1 MASVP
6 KVRFL
11 GIRKIADDMM
21 VTSASGNSSS
31 QSDLKDIQLD
41 NGRDQVDTRY
51 GWGPFKPDCLQVFNN
66 PKWFLFFVS
75 WAAFAQGVIVNGLIN
90 GALTTLEKRFQL
102 PSSQTGLI
110 SAGYEIGF
118 GSLCVFISY
127 LGGLGYK
134 PRWIAT
140 GVFLV
145 GAGSLIFTI
154 PHFATGPYETGL
166 ATNNLCNPRN
176 DTTAEACSNDV
187 ATSGELSNFFY
198 VFFFAQVLNGVGSIP
213 LYIFGPQ
220 FLEQSLPSA
229 ASGIYEGI
237 FLAMSYVGA
246 GVGYILSGQLLT
258 LYIDFDLENTK
269 PPPGGPTDPRWL
281 GAWWVGHLGCTC
293 LAWLLVLP
301 IAAYPKELPGTAMV
315 RAAKVSE
322 AHASTVKA
330 SNIGKGIKGFLRSL
344 ALLARTP
351 TIVFTTVTAIGL
363 YFNLNAL
370 ATFGPKLME
379 NQFGMTSSMA
389 PLIFGAITLVASIVG
404 SLVSG
409 AVIKWKQL
417 SVAGLL
423 KMCIVLTAVL
433 FLLSPGLLLK
443 CETVELDNSSSSPVG
458 SSCSANC
465 ACPAVYDVV
474 CGADGKEYVSPCHAG
489 CTSDL
494 GGDPQVFGECSCVP
508 PQMYVTMPGNATSEG
523 GGMVTSGRCV
533 SGCWQMY
540 VFFLIFFLLGVT
552 LAALSP
558 PAYGIAFRSVPE
570 HLSAF
575 ALGAQMVFVR
585 LLGSIPS
592 PIAIGALLDLT
603 CELWQGDLS
612 DDASCDSRGAC
623 WVNDRFT
630 AGLYITLL
638 TGGISLIM
646 VISVILALHYYRPV
660 DKDEDVEIETSQNTG
675 RRSSLVVV
683 ENFGFESG

>member
-1 MASVP
+1 MASIP

-11 GIRKIADDMM
+11 GIRKIADDTM
-21 VTSASGNSSS
+21 VTSASDNSSR
-31 QSDLKDIQLD
+31 QSDLKGIQLD

-127 LGGLGYK
+127 LGGFGYK

-140 GVFLV
+140 GVFLM
-145 GAGSLIFTI
+145 GAGSLIFAT
-154 PHFATGPYETGL
+154 PHFATGPYETGS
-166 ATNNLCNPRN
+166 ATNNLCKPRN
-176 DTTAEACSNDV
+176 DTTAEACSTDE
-187 ATSGELSNFFY
+187 ATYGELSNFFY
-198 VFFFAQVLNGVGSIP
+198 VFLIAQVLNGVGAIP
-213 LYIFGPQ
+213 LFIFGPQ
-220 FLEQSLPSA
+220 YLEQSLPSA
-229 ASGIYEGI
+229 TSGIYEGI
-237 FLAMSYVGA
+237 FLAMSYVGSA
-246 GVGYILSGQLLT
+246 VGYILSGQLLT
-258 LYIDFDLENTK
+258 LYIDFDLENTI
-269 PPPGGPTDPRWL
+269 PPPRGPTDPRWF

-301 IAAYPKELPGTAMV
+301 IAAFPKELPGTAMV

-330 SNIGKGIKGFLRSL
+330 PNLGKGIKGFLRSL

-351 TIVFTTVTAIGL
+351 TIVFTTITATGL
-363 YFNLNAL
+363 YFNLNAIG
-370 ATFGPKLME
+370 TFGPKFME

-389 PLIFGAITLVASIVG
+389 PLIFGALLLAGSMVG

-409 AVIKWKQL
+409 AVIKWRRL

-423 KMCIVLTAVL
+423 RMCIVLTAVQL
-433 FLLSPGLLLK
+433 LLSPGMLLK
-443 CETVELDNSSSSPVG
+443 CETVELDN
-458 SSCSANC
+458 SANC

-494 GGDPQVFGECSCVP
+494 GGDPQVYGECSCVP
-508 PQMYVTMPGNATSEG
+508 PKMDATMPGNATLEG
-523 GGMVTSGRCV
+523 GGMVKSGRCV

-540 VFFLIFFLLGVT
+540 VFLLILFLLGVT
-552 LAALSP
+552 LSALSP

-612 DDASCDSRGAC
+612 DDASCGTRGAC

-630 AGLYITLL
+630 AGFYLTLMI
-638 TGGISLIM
+638 GGISLMM
-646 VISVILALHYYRPV
+646 VISVILALRYYKPV
-660 DKDEDVEIETSQNTG
+660 DKDADVGMEASTTAG
-675 RRSSLVVV
+675 RRSSPVAVD
-683 ENFGFESG
+683 NFGFESG